1 MSGIEEPRIGSDG
14 GAVGRAEAG
23 LDGSAVGGAEAGLDG
38 SAVGGAEA
46 GSDGGAVGRAGAGR
60 DGGRTGTET
69 GTRAGGDG
77 GGIELSRHGFGGAPI
92 GNLFQEV
99 PEEQARATIDAAWD
113 SGVRLFDTAPHY
125 GLGLSE
131 RRLGA
136 ALKGRSGYVLSTKV
150 GRLLVPASSQS
161 GRDDEGFD
169 VSAEVQ
175 RVWDFSGDGVRRSL
189 EESLARLGLPSVDI
203 ALIHDPD
210 DHLEQALEEAYPALA
225 ELRAQGVVKAI
236 GVGMNQWQA
245 PLRFVQETSID
256 VVMLAGR
263 YTLLDQSGLPLLE
276 ECARRGVRVLAAGV
290 FNSGILA
297 TPRPSGTYN
306 YQPAPAPMLE
316 RATRIAEVCER
327 HGVALPQA
335 AMAFPLRHPA
345 VASVVLGARSPE
357 EVTANAALWSRP
369 VPDVLWEELKSEGLL
384 PEGAG

>member
-1 MSGIEEPRIGSDG
+1 MSEIEEPRTGS
-14 GAVGRAEAG
+14 
-23 LDGSAVGGAEAGLDG
+23 GSG
-38 SAVGGAEA
+38 SW
-46 GSDGGAVGRAGAGR
+46 
-60 DGGRTGTET
+60 
-69 GTRAGGDG
+69 AGGL
-77 GGIELSRHGFGGAPI
+77 ELPRHGFGGAPI
-92 GNLFQEV
+92 GNLFEEV
-99 PEEQARATIDAAWD
+99 PEEQARATVDAAWD

-150 GRLLVPASSQS
+150 GRLLVPASTPG

-169 VSAEVQ
+169 VSAELR

-189 EESLARLGLPSVDI
+189 EESVARLGLPSVDI

-210 DHLEQALEEAYPALA
+210 DHLEQALAEAYPALA

-306 YQPAPAPMLE
+306 YQPASAPLLE
-316 RATRIAEVCER
+316 RATRIAKACER
-327 HGVALPQA
+327 HGVTLPQA

-345 VASVVLGARSPE
+345 VATVVLGARSPE

-369 VPDVLWEELKSEGLL
+369 VPDALWEELTSEGLL
-384 PEGAG
+384 SEGVA